1 MIFRVKNVSA
11 SANACGTETLGQFWL
26 DHRWL
31 CLIPKEKESSLFPGR
46 AAAWTGT
53 ECWLAQEWLQ
63 LGDAGAKL
71 HLN

>member
-26 DHRWL
+26 DHPWL

-53 ECWLAQEWLQ
+53 ECLLAQEWLQ
-63 LGDAGAKL
+63 LGHAGAKL